1 MSLTN
6 NNEWEQIE
14 SDLDLRLQFEADLR
28 EDADEE
34 LVDVVVQRR
43 RRLGVLRLVRV
54 RHRLRIWWKGRRRKV
69 M

>member
-1 MSLTN
+1 MGAA
-6 NNEWEQIE
+6 
-14 SDLDLRLQFEADLR
+14 DLDLRLQFEADLR

-54 RHRLRIWWKGRRRKV
+54 RHRLRIWWKGRRKGNT
-69 M
+69 

>member
-1 MSLTN
+1 M
-6 NNEWEQIE
+6 QIGA
-14 SDLDLRLQFEADLR
+14 DLDLRLQFEADLR

-54 RHRLRIWWKGRRRKV
+54 RHRLRIWWEGPEKGLF
-69 M
+69 MN

>member
-1 MSLTN
+1 M
-6 NNEWEQIE
+6 
-14 SDLDLRLQFEADLR
+14 RLQFEAYLR

-54 RHRLRIWWKGRRRKV
+54 RHRLRIWWEGPEKGLF
-69 M
+69 MN